1 MKYLRIKHQNT
12 LILAIIDALK
22 TTVLGSGIR
31 SSHDIK
37 IIRGS
42 YDTQIEFQRKD
53 GKDINPID
61 FFMFGYFVGRD
72 HDQ

>member
-1 MKYLRIKHQNT
+1 MKRLRIKHQNS
-12 LILAIIDALK
+12 LILSIIDALK

-31 SSHDIK
+31 STHDI
-37 IIRGS
+37 IIKRGHYS
-42 YDTQIEFQRKD
+42 TQIEFQRKD
-53 GKDINPID
+53 GKHIRPID